1 MITLNSP
8 DLFLQKVLSFFNK
21 KDLFNVS
28 LNFGDNMLLYCSMD
42 LIIYKLKE
50 LVIEF
55 KTDKN
60 MKLIL
65 SGLYEKKIKLLD
77 N

>member
-1 MITLNSP
+1 
-8 DLFLQKVLSFFNK
+8 
-21 KDLFNVS
+21 
-28 LNFGDNMLLYCSMD
+28 MD
-42 LIIYKLKE
+42 LMIYKLIIFNLENKAQLKE

-65 SGLYEKKIKLLD
+65 SGLYEKKIKLLQ